1 MMSFIGYVG
10 NLMANSSQDEILTTA
25 FGGVEKML
33 NEKNFP
39 QSFYASGVVAEELL
53 QPYLRDMDQAD
64 ELEDVLNKVKHE
76 SQTSKVWVDCWVI
89 PVFLIMIYVR
99 ADRGGD
105 WALRLYV
112 VT

>member
-1 MMSFIGYVG
+1 
-10 NLMANSSQDEILTTA
+10 
-25 FGGVEKML
+25 
-33 NEKNFP
+33 
-39 QSFYASGVVAEELL
+39 
-53 QPYLRDMDQAD
+53 MDQAD

-89 PVFLIMIYVR
+89 PVFLIMICVR
-99 ADRGGD
+99 AERGGD